1 MRRLWL
7 AIGKDKNWD
16 TAFRNGNIWGLEE
29 KQKEVWDNLAK
40 GDLILFYVKY
50 PLKGIVG
57 YGSIATVFR
66 QDKPLWPE
74 EIKKNQVKWPLRFEF
89 DIEFCL
95 PPDSWV
101 KKSYNKEEWIKPR
114 LSNKGFGL
122 IDKDLV
128 LKVMEHFRAL
138 GDTSEISKEFSIEKK
153 IEVLP
158 LVEKKEEIH
167 ELIKQRLIEI
177 GKMQKFIAEAEYT
190 MDGTKLD
197 VVWRRVERSVPTYV
211 FEIQVKGNIYQAV
224 AKLKHAFDLWNS
236 NIFLIAPTD
245 RQNEYRDLV
254 SGTFHEIKTRLV
266 FIDINDVEKLHS
278 LKKGY
283 KDLEM
288 KLGIL

>member
-29 KQKEVWDNLAK
+29 KQREVWDNLAK
-40 GDLILFYVKY
+40 GDLLLFYVKY
-50 PLKGIVG
+50 PLKGIIG
-57 YGSIATVFR
+57 YGTIATVFR

-74 EIKKNQVKWPLRFEF
+74 EIKKKQVKWPLRFEF

-95 PPDSWV
+95 PPDSWA
-101 KKSYNKEEWIKPR
+101 KKSYNEETWIKPR

-138 GDTSEISKEFSIEKK
+138 GDASEISKEFALREKT
-153 IEVLP
+153 EVLP
-158 LVEKKEEIH
+158 SVEEKEDMH
-167 ELIKQRLIEI
+167 ESIKQRLVEI
-177 GKMQKFIAEAEYT
+177 GKMQKFIAEPEYVT
-190 MDGTKLD
+190 DGTKLD

-236 NIFLIAPTD
+236 NIFLIAPTE
-245 RQNEYRDLV
+245 RLSEYKDLI
-254 SGTFHEIKTRLV
+254 SGTFHEIKDRLI
-266 FIDINDVEKLHS
+266 FIDINDIEKLHS

-283 KDLEM
+283 KDLEI
-288 KLGIL
+288 KLGIF